1 MIKRPEQVYV
11 EFYIKFTIT
20 HTCLEM
26 TIYWKFLQ
34 LKPADYI

>member
-20 HTCLEM
+20 QTSLEW
-26 TIYWKFLQ
+26 TIYWKFVRP
-34 LKPADYI
+34 KPAE